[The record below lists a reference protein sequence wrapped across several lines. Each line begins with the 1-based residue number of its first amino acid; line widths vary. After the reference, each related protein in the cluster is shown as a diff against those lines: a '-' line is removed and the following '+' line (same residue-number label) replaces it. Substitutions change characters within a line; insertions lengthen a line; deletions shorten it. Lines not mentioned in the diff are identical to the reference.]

1 MPGTF
6 ELSRGKSGQVHF
18 NLLASNR
25 RVVLT
30 SEAYKRKQSALVGIA
45 SVKKNAKKRDNFE
58 KRTAKNG
65 KHYFVLLAYNGEI
78 VGQSQMYAHA
88 STAYLGFA
96 RSEQCTC
103 REGHGSDEQLGAL
116 RIEASRRS
124 KDRVRPQSED
134 LGSTTRRAR
143 RR

>member
-30 SEAYKRKQSALVGIA
+30 SEAYKRKQSALNGIA

-58 KRTAKNG
+58 KRIAKNG
-65 KHYFVLLAYNGEI
+65 KHYFVLLAHNGEI

-88 STAYLGFA
+88 SSAYLGI
-96 RSEQCTC
+96 RSVMNNAPAAKVT
-103 REGHGSDEQLGAL
+103 
-116 RIEASRRS
+116 
-124 KDRVRPQSED
+124 D
-134 LGSTTRRAR
+134 LTSS
-143 RR
+143 

>member
-1 MPGTF
+1 MPGVF
-6 ELSRGKSGQVHF
+6 ELSRGKSGKIHF

-30 SEAYKRKQSALVGIA
+30 SEAYNRKQSALTGIA

-65 KHYFVLLAYNGEI
+65 KHYFVLFAHNGEI

-88 STAYLGFA
+88 SSAYVGI
-96 RSEQCTC
+96 RSVM
-103 REGHGSDEQLGAL
+103 DNAPAAKVNDL
-116 RIEASRRS
+116 ASS
-124 KDRVRPQSED
+124 
-134 LGSTTRRAR
+134 
-143 RR
+143 

>member
-6 ELSRGKSGQVHF
+6 ELSRGRSGQVHF

-30 SEAYKRKQSALVGIA
+30 SEAYNRKQSALNGIT
-45 SVKKNAKKRDNFE
+45 SVKKNAKKRANFE

-65 KHYFVLLAYNGEI
+65 KDYFVLLAHNGEI

-88 STAYLGFA
+88 SSAYLGI
-96 RSEQCTC
+96 RSVMNNAPAAKVTDLT
-103 REGHGSDEQLGAL
+103 GS
-116 RIEASRRS
+116 
-124 KDRVRPQSED
+124 
-134 LGSTTRRAR
+134 
-143 RR
+143 

>member
-30 SEAYKRKQSALVGIA
+30 REAYNRKQSALNGIA

-65 KHYFVLLAYNGEI
+65 KHYFLLAHNGEI

-88 STAYLGFA
+88 SSAYLGI
-96 RSEQCTC
+96 RSVMNNAPAAKVT
-103 REGHGSDEQLGAL
+103 
-116 RIEASRRS
+116 
-124 KDRVRPQSED
+124 D
-134 LGSTTRRAR
+134 LTSS
-143 RR
+143 